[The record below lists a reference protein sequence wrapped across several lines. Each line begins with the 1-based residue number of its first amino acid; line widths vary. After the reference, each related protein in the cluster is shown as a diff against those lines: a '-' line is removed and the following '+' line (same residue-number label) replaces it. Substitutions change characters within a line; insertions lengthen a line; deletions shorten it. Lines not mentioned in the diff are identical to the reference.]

1 MTIILPG
8 ISALKNASIVASQQE
23 VQSKGGFKD
32 LINKGLSDEGAQ
44 TPPDETKNEPPTEN
58 DVTEADPILIEKTE
72 NEAEMETPQANSAKK
87 NIKNANSEL
96 SQGDSVD
103 FLPLQSADKMD
114 NTDIEPKHVN
124 KSNSH
129 PHLGAE
135 GAITSINSTDTQLE
149 KEVANDTIQ
158 SPEVPILI
166 AASSL
171 SVMAEVN
178 NTSEIDELLV
188 QAAPEAKITPRFK
201 TEAPFEDNPV
211 LQTKA
216 RSIEP
221 SAPESITNSS
231 STPHIESA
239 TSEDSLPL
247 QAQARSAQLSAPES
261 IANSNSTPRVESAT
275 SENSLPLQAQARSA
289 QLSAPKSIANS
300 SSTPHIESATSEDSL
315 PLQAQARS
323 AQLSAPE
330 NIANSNS
337 TQRVE
342 SATSENS
349 LPLQTVIVDRIDK
362 QNPVPDKTPPQ
373 IEISKTSQATKQAS
387 IPTTTPSEAP
397 NIRPADISA
406 EAFRPVV
413 ETQSI
418 QADQVSPR
426 NIPKSPIVQNVM
438 AHIQSTKVEP
448 GTITVRLRPDGLGI
462 VELQITQDQDGT
474 MEVSLRA
481 KNPMVLDALRL
492 ERHAISDILTQQ
504 GAQLKQ
510 EGINFDHF
518 GSQGGKAG
526 SNATKDENSSQIT
539 GDESDH
545 RDQDG
550 VDDEQVFNQESDLQ
564 SETNIL
570 I

>member
-247 QAQARSAQLSAPES
+247 QAQARSAQLSAPEN
-261 IANSNSTPRVESAT
+261 IANSNSTQRVESAT

-289 QLSAPKSIANS
+289 QLSAPESAANS
-300 SSTPHIESATSEDSL
+300 SSTPRVESVTSEDS
-315 PLQAQARS
+315 PL
-323 AQLSAPE
+323 
-330 NIANSNS
+330 
-337 TQRVE
+337 
-342 SATSENS
+342 
-349 LPLQTVIVDRIDK
+349 LQTVIVDRIDK